1 MINWQAAKAIAEE
14 EGIERVVVASPL
26 TCKSNQGVCQ
36 KCYGWDLGRN
46 NLIKLGEAVG
56 IVAAQAIGEPGTQ
69 LTLRTHHLGGI
80 VGAGDITQGLPR
92 IEEIFE
98 CRAPKGEAIMS
109 LTEGKVMGIDE
120 ETRIVKIK
128 PTDQKSRK
136 SKKEIMEYK
145 IPGRIAIMVEKGQ
158 DVKENQPLCEG
169 SLDLKKL
176 YKSAGVEATQ
186 RYILQEVQRIYS
198 SQGVDIHD
206 KHIEVIIQKMFSRVR
221 IKEEGDS
228 DWIRGE
234 VVERVIFNEEVER
247 LKETKERLR
256 QSAVQILLGIS
267 EVSLNS
273 ESFLSAASFQQT
285 SRVLIKA
292 SLEGKEDKLRGLKE
306 NVIIGKLIP
315 VGTGFI
321 PKVKEKE

>member
-1 MINWQAAKAIAEE
+1 MIDWKTAYEISKEE
-14 EGIERVVVASPL
+14 DIEKVAVHSPL
-26 TCKSNQGVCQ
+26 SCKSNQGVCQ

-46 NLIKLGEAVG
+46 HLVKLGEAVG

-98 CRAPKGEAIMS
+98 SRLPKGEAIMS
-109 LTEGKVMGIDE
+109 LTEGRVMEIDE
-120 ETRIVKIK
+120 EKRIIKIQSSNK
-128 PTDQKSRK
+128 TS
-136 SKKEIMEYK
+136 SKKDVLEYK
-145 IPGRIAIMVEKGQ
+145 IPGRIALLVEKGQ
-158 DVKENQPLCEG
+158 EVKENQPLCGG

-176 YKSAGVEATQ
+176 YKSAGLEEAQ
-186 RYILQEVQRIYS
+186 KYILKEVQRIYS

-206 KHIEVIIQKMFSRVR
+206 KHVEIIIQKMFSRIR

-228 DWIRGE
+228 AWIRGE
-234 VVERVIFNEEVER
+234 VVEKVIFNEEVER
-247 LKETKERLR
+247 LKKAKKEPPIG
-256 QSAVQILLGIS
+256 AQILLGIS

-292 SLEGKEDKLRGLKE
+292 ALEGKEDKLRGLKE

-321 PKVKEKE
+321 PKEEEKD

>member
-1 MINWQAAKAIAEE
+1 
-14 EGIERVVVASPL
+14 
-26 TCKSNQGVCQ
+26 
-36 KCYGWDLGRN
+36 
-46 NLIKLGEAVG
+46 
-56 IVAAQAIGEPGTQ
+56 
-69 LTLRTHHLGGI
+69 
-80 VGAGDITQGLPR
+80 LPR

-109 LTEGKVMGIDE
+109 LTEGKVIGIDE
-120 ETRIVKIK
+120 ETRVVKIQPSK
-128 PTDQKSRK
+128 KSA
-136 SKKEIMEYK
+136 SKKEFMEYK
-145 IPGRIAIMVEKGQ
+145 IPGRIAIIVEKGQ

-176 YKSAGVEATQ
+176 YKSAGVEQTQ
-186 RYILQEVQRIYS
+186 RYILQEVQRIYA
-198 SQGVDIHD
+198 SQGVDIND
-206 KHIEVIIQKMFSRVR
+206 KHVETIIQKMFSRIR

-234 VVERVIFNEEVER
+234 VVERVIFSEEVER
-247 LKETKERLR
+247 LKKAKKEPPIG
-256 QSAVQILLGIS
+256 VQILLGIS

-321 PKVKEKE
+321 PKSK